1 MTIALNGSAYY
12 AYSCLTV
19 LPDGT
24 VGLLYEN
31 ADTQLTYKNL
41 YINDIAEGCGNRKY
55 LVYRWRG
62 KNSADVTMKSGESKE
77 FTVNGMEDGAEV
89 TVSSDDKGVVEALY
103 ADGKLTVTSKE
114 VEGLER
120 AVVTLK
126 SGNASTK
133 IRVTVTDSEN
143 YEIVDLRIGDTKTY
157 VDKTGNYADSS

>member
-1 MTIALNGSAYY
+1 
-12 AYSCLTV
+12 
-19 LPDGT
+19 
-24 VGLLYEN
+24 
-31 ADTQLTYKNL
+31 
-41 YINDIAEGCGNRKY
+41 
-55 LVYRWRG
+55 
-62 KNSADVTMKSGESKE
+62 MKSGESKE

-133 IRVTVTDSEN
+133 SE
-143 YEIVDLRIGDTKTY
+143 
-157 VDKTGNYADSS
+157 

>member
-1 MTIALNGSAYY
+1 MGGI
-12 AYSCLTV
+12 
-19 LPDGT
+19 
-24 VGLLYEN
+24 
-31 ADTQLTYKNL
+31 
-41 YINDIAEGCGNRKY
+41 IH
-55 LVYRWRG
+55 
-62 KNSADVTMKSGESKE
+62 
-77 FTVNGMEDGAEV
+77 
-89 TVSSDDKGVVEALY
+89 

-157 VDKTGNYADSS
+157 VDKTGNYADSSLEGLDKTIAEVVKPVPAFFRPRIQQDRGSIRAPA